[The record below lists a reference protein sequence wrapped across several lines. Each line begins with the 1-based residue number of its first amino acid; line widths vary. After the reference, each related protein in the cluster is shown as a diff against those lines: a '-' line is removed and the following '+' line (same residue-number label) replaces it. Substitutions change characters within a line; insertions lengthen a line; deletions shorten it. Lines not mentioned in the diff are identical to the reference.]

1 MPLVRYGQLLGK
13 GSQEE
18 KDEKG
23 EAVLSNLVGLSGYY
37 FEGASLI
44 ICFSR
49 ADFPS
54 K

>member
-1 MPLVRYGQLLGK
+1 MPLVSYRQLLGK

-37 FEGASLI
+37 FAVGWVIRELGT
-44 ICFSR
+44 
-49 ADFPS
+49 
-54 K
+54 